1 MGLFKEIRV
10 LDLPACTICEED
22 HNNDYNTITKKG
34 SQIMGNTFDS
44 TMPEEHYQSEISDLK
59 CQLDHAESLLIKA
72 MIHIPIYT
80 KIGKKVKKYIDKL
93 ETVHN

>member
-1 MGLFKEIRV
+1 MGLFKEINV
-10 LDLPACTICEED
+10 
-22 HNNDYNTITKKG
+22 YNTITKKR

-44 TMPEEHYQSEISDLK
+44 TMPEENYKSEISDLK
-59 CQLDHAESLLIKA
+59 CQLDHVESLLIKA